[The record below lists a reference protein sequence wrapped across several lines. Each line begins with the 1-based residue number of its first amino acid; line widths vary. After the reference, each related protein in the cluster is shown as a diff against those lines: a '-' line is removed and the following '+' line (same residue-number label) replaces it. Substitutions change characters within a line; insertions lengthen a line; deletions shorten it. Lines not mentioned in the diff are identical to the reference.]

1 MKPNCTITSVIVL
14 LFILCSCSSGIE
26 NEKLLDFQKINKNKT
41 LYIDQ
46 SPNAPSCNVKLSVH
60 YIKDNSNRG
69 TNINNTIS
77 KRLLDISN
85 VPMEQAVDSFM
96 CQYCKGYIKTLAPL
110 YKHDKNDKSKHKW
123 YEYRYSISTEI
134 IQEHDDYTA
143 YMATLDFY
151 EGGAHGIKQIFSMN
165 FDVSTGK
172 NIYLKDIFVPGF
184 ERRLNDILFN
194 ALEQKTGATGILELQ
209 NKGYLCTTD
218 IFPSDNFIMKEHSIT
233 FIYNVYEIA
242 QYSNGITELDI
253 PYSDINDL
261 LKK

>member
-1 MKPNCTITSVIVL
+1 
-14 LFILCSCSSGIE
+14 
-26 NEKLLDFQKINKNKT
+26 
-41 LYIDQ
+41 
-46 SPNAPSCNVKLSVH
+46 
-60 YIKDNSNRG
+60 
-69 TNINNTIS
+69 
-77 KRLLDISN
+77 
-85 VPMEQAVDSFM
+85 
-96 CQYCKGYIKTLAPL
+96 
-110 YKHDKNDKSKHKW
+110 
-123 YEYRYSISTEI
+123 
-134 IQEHDDYTA
+134 
-143 YMATLDFY
+143 
-151 EGGAHGIKQIFSMN
+151 MN

-194 ALEQKTGATGILELQ
+194 ALEQKTEATGILELQ

-242 QYSNGITELDI
+242 PYSNGITELDI